1 MGTNEWILTPDS
13 LPLHH
18 KLSSCRWRIQKD
30 PAEVGA
36 ERKCIFHS
44 LAHSILPFLLRFVTV
59 VLWAGSISS
68 CPLSPGAGGAY
79 MEGPST
85 CTVRR
90 QNEQSTGGGT
100 ARQSSWTD
108 GAGQTKNLPSFFVSF
123 PKFLKSLRTKMK
135 HPTKHS
141 SLKGSPDQL
150 VIFTWKEINFIL
162 NSLVRRKIQFCCRE
176 TFQRS
181 FDLYVETYIHILNFE
196 LIFFK
201 IYSKENNL
209 IYTYVSRFTT
219 HFSAHAYEMAWW
231 QLTRP

>member
-1 MGTNEWILTPDS
+1 MNSYPGFLTTASQTVFLQVTYSKRSSRGRSWEETHFSQSCSLYPPFSPQVCDCCSLGREHFQLSS
-13 LPLHH
+13 LPRSRGCLCGR
-18 KLSSCRWRIQKD
+18 S
-30 PAEVGA
+30 
-36 ERKCIFHS
+36 
-44 LAHSILPFLLRFVTV
+44 
-59 VLWAGSISS
+59 
-68 CPLSPGAGGAY
+68 
-79 MEGPST
+79 ST

-100 ARQSSWTD
+100 AQQSSWTD
-108 GAGQTKNLPSFFVSF
+108 SAGQTKSLPSFFFSF

-150 VIFTWKEINFIL
+150 VIFTWKEVNFIL
-162 NSLVRRKIQFCCRE
+162 NSLVRRKVQFCCRE

-181 FDLYVETYIHILNFE
+181 FDLYVETYIRILNFE

-201 IYSKENNL
+201 IYSKENTL
-209 IYTYVSRFTT
+209 IYTYVSRLTT

-231 QLTRP
+231 QLKHP